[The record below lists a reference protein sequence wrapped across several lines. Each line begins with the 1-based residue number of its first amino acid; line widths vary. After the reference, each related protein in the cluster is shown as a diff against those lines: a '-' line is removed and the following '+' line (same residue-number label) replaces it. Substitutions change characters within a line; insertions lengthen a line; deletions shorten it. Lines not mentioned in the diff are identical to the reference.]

1 MEMFS
6 PEYIINFLSARTGI
20 SIILLDNNEGSIK
33 EYGDEGV
40 AGSLLEYLKVSS
52 PAKDESRVQLDGKT
66 FDIWSERDG
75 GRELFILKKVDDK
88 VELEKR
94 VLDYSFIRDSD
105 MVFKEILHEIRTPLG
120 TIRNFL
126 HIVTEEMMKHG
137 GGRRKRD
144 VALDNLEAMGE
155 ELARVDAMLEMFR
168 GDWYGDYS
176 ERSTSDL
183 VYESRIMEKIYGKV
197 VEAKGVTF
205 SVEGPEKGVW
215 VSAPPRAVRQ
225 VLSNLIRN
233 AFEAV
238 DTGGEISVRTAN
250 AGNKGLLEVED
261 NGGGI
266 SEEQHP
272 GLFLEPLPSNKG
284 EGRGFGLWITGKVVS
299 KHGGS
304 IEHVKIGGGTI
315 IRVLFQKIGGV
326 Y

>member
-6 PEYIINFLSARTGI
+6 PEYIINFLSRRAGI
-20 SIILLDNNEGSIK
+20 TIILLDNIAGSIK

-40 AGSLLEYLKVSS
+40 AGSLLEYLKENSFV
-52 PAKDESRVQLDGKT
+52 KDEKRVQLDGKT
-66 FDIWSERDG
+66 FDIWSEKDD
-75 GRELFILKKVDDK
+75 GRELYILKKVDDK

-94 VLDYSFIRDSD
+94 VLDTSYIKDSD
-105 MVFKEILHEIRTPLG
+105 MVFRELLHEIRTPLG

-126 HIVTEEMMKHG
+126 HIVTEEMTKHG

-144 VALDNLEAMGE
+144 VALDNLEAMSE
-155 ELARVDAMLEMFR
+155 ELVRVDAMLEMFR

-176 ERSTSDL
+176 ERLTSDL
-183 VYESRIMEKIYGKV
+183 VYESRVMEKIYGKV

-215 VSAPPRAVRQ
+215 VSAPSRAVRQ
-225 VLSNLIRN
+225 ILSNLIRN

-238 DTGGEISVRTAN
+238 DTGGAISVRTAN

-266 SEEQHP
+266 SEEHIP
-272 GLFLEPLPSNKG
+272 GLFAGPLPSGKG

-304 IEHVKIGGGTI
+304 IEHVKTGEGTV